1 MPGPRKSKLMSTLEL
16 DQVEGTDTLGLGFWA
31 IGCWGISGAP
41 IVCSGCNDQKK
52 SQSVL
57 GQTIF
62 DSTHMIKNNVSSDFV
77 EMILFCCNSS
87 MVIKILGWPLMFAN
101 GRMTQVRED
110 ERQY

>member
-31 IGCWGISGAP
+31 IGCWGISGPP
-41 IVCSGCNDQKK
+41 IVCKDQKK

-57 GQTIF
+57 GQTIY
-62 DSTHMIKNNVSSDFV
+62 DSNHMIKNNVSSDFV

-87 MVIKILGWPLMFAN
+87 MVIKILRWP
-101 GRMTQVRED
+101 
-110 ERQY
+110 